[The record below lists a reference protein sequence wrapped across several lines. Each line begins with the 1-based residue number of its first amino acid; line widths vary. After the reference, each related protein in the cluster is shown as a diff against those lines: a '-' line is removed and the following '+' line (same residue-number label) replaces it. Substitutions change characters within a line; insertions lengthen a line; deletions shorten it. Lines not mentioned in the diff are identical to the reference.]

1 MIVDCIY
8 VLWNIKNIFLL
19 CLGKIYS
26 GIYIFENRC
35 FMFKVID
42 IEMSIIY
49 LSIVV
54 LIYFF
59 VYNK

>member
-8 VLWNIKNIFLL
+8 VLWNIKDIFLL

-35 FMFKVID
+35 FMFKVIL
-42 IEMSIIY
+42 I
-49 LSIVV
+49 LKWV
-54 LIYFF
+54 LFI
-59 VYNK
+59 